1 MTEEIIEVLASNP
14 VKTAEE
20 IEAIRAAQ
28 AITDAAYAH
37 IIWFI
42 KPGVTEKDV
51 AAELDRFMLEQG
63 ADDVSFPTIVAFG
76 PHGVNWHHEPI
87 DQPLFAGMQLVMDFG
102 AKKDGW
108 CSDMTRTIFIGDAN
122 PFYKYAYE
130 ALIATNEA
138 VEAMLKPGVT
148 GKEAHEFAESIL
160 ADWGFP
166 NLMGHGLG
174 HGVGREIHEEPLLNL
189 KNDKPLEVGNVVTV
203 EPGIYIPMGFELY
216 APNHGLN
223 MSIPMPKF
231 GMRLEDM
238 GVITEDGFEVLT
250 QSPHEAVILE

>member
-1 MTEEIIEVLASNP
+1 MTEELVEVQASNP
-14 VKTAEE
+14 VKTAED
-20 IEAIRAAQ
+20 IAAIKAAQ
-28 AITDAAYAH
+28 AITDAAFAH
-37 IIWFI
+37 IIWHI
-42 KPGVTEKDV
+42 KPGATEKSI
-51 AAELDRFMLEQG
+51 AEELDRFMLEQG

-76 PHGVNWHHEPI
+76 PHAVDWHHEPI

-108 CSDMTRTIFIGDAN
+108 CSDMTRTVFIGEPN
-122 PFYKYAYE
+122 PFYRYAYE
-130 ALIATNEA
+130 ALVAANEA

-148 GKEAHEFAESIL
+148 GREAHELAESIL
-160 ADWGFP
+160 ADRGFP

-174 HGVGREIHEEPLLNL
+174 HGVGALVHEEPRLHPD
-189 KNDKPLEVGNVVTV
+189 NDKPLEVGNVVTI

-216 APNHGLN
+216 APKHGLN

-250 QSPHEAVILE
+250 QSPHEEIIIE